1 MCHTSIPKADQK
13 GDCVVWTQAE
23 TAAFLSDHS
32 SSDSESDME
41 IDHSDSDGEPKEAAK
56 PEEIPLGHYVLDL
69 GLNLDVDFD
78 EKEDVKA
85 DEEK

>member
-1 MCHTSIPKADQK
+1 
-13 GDCVVWTQAE
+13 
-23 TAAFLSDHS
+23 
-32 SSDSESDME
+32 ME

-56 PEEIPLGHYVLDL
+56 PEEIPSGHYVLDL